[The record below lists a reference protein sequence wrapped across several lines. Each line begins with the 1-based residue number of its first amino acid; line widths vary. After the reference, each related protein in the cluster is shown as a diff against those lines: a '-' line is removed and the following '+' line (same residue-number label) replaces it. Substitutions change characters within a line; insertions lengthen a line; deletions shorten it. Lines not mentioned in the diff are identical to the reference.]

1 MSLECFNFN
10 IRSGVL
16 SVSWAKLNVWV
27 PAELKVVND
36 VVIPLDWFNCI
47 PIPSWSASLLI
58 DNFEPNNPVVRFIVT
73 SPDNLLVPATSKL
86 PFASIAPV
94 NVETP
99 VTANPVVVVTPIT
112 LIPEEAV
119 SNFLYPGA

>member
-1 MSLECFNFN
+1 MD
-10 IRSGVL
+10 VL
-16 SVSWAKLNVWV
+16 LA
-27 PAELKVVND
+27 A
-36 VVIPLDWFNCI
+36 
-47 PIPSWSASLLI
+47 A
-58 DNFEPNNPVVRFIVT
+58 EPNCMLLSSSNWIAVP
-73 SPDNLLVPATSKL
+73 LVPVNVTIPDTFALSNSVCPSTSKS

>member
-1 MSLECFNFN
+1 MFT
-10 IRSGVL
+10 L
-16 SVSWAKLNVWV
+16 SKFVW
-27 PAELKVVND
+27 
-36 VVIPLDWFNCI
+36 
-47 PIPSWSASLLI
+47 PS
-58 DNFEPNNPVVRFIVT
+58 
-73 SPDNLLVPATSKL
+73 TSKS